1 MPMSTSTK
9 VGIWTAAVVTVILL
23 AVWLFRVPKE
33 KLQSWHKTEHLKQ
46 TGIYT
51 EGQVAYPDF
60 KEQNYR
66 EFMQLQDFSA
76 YLKIERQYI
85 QDVCSKVQGD
95 SDSRYSKAPHEGNYS
110 FELTPD
116 EITGGVLLVHG
127 LSDSPHHIRAV
138 AEIFKA
144 RGYYII
150 GLRLPGHGS
159 IPAALLDVNR
169 KDWIAAV
176 EFGAAMVQKKLDTV
190 EGDTKFYAG
199 GFSTGGALTLRYTLN
214 SLHKERS
221 SIGAEFHTPD
231 KLFLFS
237 PAIGVTISALA
248 ANWHRP
254 LSWSPPFKK
263 LKWDTIAELED
274 DPCKYDSFPKNA
286 GDQIHRLTKENRGL
300 VEALKKEGHLAS
312 MPPVLAFQ
320 SMVDATVK
328 TEKLLWLFSQIGD
341 ANSELF
347 MFDVNR
353 STEIQEYIDKKKQ
366 ALNQASFGLEQLNFR
381 YTFITNSASGGSTVL
396 AYTWEPGSDFTLF
409 SNAAETAVLSISW
422 PEKTCCLSHVAIP
435 ISPADS
441 LYGKDSDYS
450 RLRDDENEVL
460 GEKKVLTKDAKLV
473 RLRYNPFFAYVE
485 KMIIRE
491 ITDGEMITEKH

>member
-1 MPMSTSTK
+1 MPMSTSTT
-9 VGIWTAAVVTVILL
+9 VGIWTAAVVVVILL

-33 KLQSWHKTEHLKQ
+33 KLQSWHNTEHLKQ

-51 EGQVAYPDF
+51 KEQVAYGDF
-60 KEQNYR
+60 TEQNYR
-66 EFMQLQDFSA
+66 EFLQLQDFSA

-85 QDVCSKVQGD
+85 QEVCSKVQGD
-95 SDSRYSKAPHEGNYS
+95 SNSRYNTAPHDGNYS

-138 AEIFKA
+138 AEIFKVQ
-144 RGYYII
+144 GYYVI

-159 IPAALLDVNR
+159 IPASLVHVDR

-190 EGDTKFYAG
+190 EGETKFYAG
-199 GFSTGGALTLRYTLN
+199 GFSTGGAVTLRYTLN
-214 SLHKERS
+214 SLHKQES
-221 SIGAEFHTPD
+221 SIGAAFHKPD

-237 PAIGVTISALA
+237 PAIGVTRLALVT
-248 ANWHRP
+248 NWHKA
-254 LSWSPPFKK
+254 LSWLPPFKK
-263 LKWDTIAELED
+263 LVWETVAEVED
-274 DPCKYDSFPKNA
+274 DPCKYNSFSKNA
-286 GDQIHRLTKENRGL
+286 GDQIHLLTKENRRL
-300 VEALKKEGHLAS
+300 VKTLKKKGKLAS

-328 TEKLLWLFSQIGD
+328 TEKLVWLFSQTGHE
-341 ANSELF
+341 NSELF
-347 MFDVNR
+347 LFDINR
-353 STEIQEYIDKKKQ
+353 ATGIQGYIDPKKQ

-381 YTFITNSASGGSTVL
+381 YTFVTNAAQAGSEVV
-396 AYTWEPGSDFTLF
+396 AYTWGPGSDFTAF
-409 SNAAETAVLSISW
+409 ENAAQRAVLSDSW
-422 PEKTCCLSHVAIP
+422 PAKVCCLSHVALP

-441 LYGKDSDYS
+441 LYGQDSDYAQ
-450 RLRDDENEVL
+450 LGDENEVL
-460 GEKKVLTKDAKLV
+460 GERNVLTKDTKFA

-491 ITDGEMITEKH
+491 ITGSEMLTGKN